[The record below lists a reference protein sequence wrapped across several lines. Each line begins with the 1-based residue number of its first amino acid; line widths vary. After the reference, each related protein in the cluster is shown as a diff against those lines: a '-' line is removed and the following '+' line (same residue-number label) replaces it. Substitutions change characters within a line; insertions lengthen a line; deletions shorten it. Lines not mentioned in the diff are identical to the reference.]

1 MPSLVILQQTVD
13 PILTE
18 LSKMVDLPQMLW
30 FPCARPRVR
39 CIREHRHFFANGE
52 QKFVKYLFIRMLALM
67 ALVAGSTYA
76 VSAQDFRPVLLYDIG
91 GKFDKSFNEAAFRG
105 AERFNAA
112 TGIEFRDFEP
122 NSETQYEQA
131 LKRFAR
137 RRADLIVAVGVGYA
151 VAVRNVAERYP
162 DVKFTVIDAVIDLP
176 NVQSVTFKE
185 NEGSFLVGMV
195 AGMATK
201 SGKVGFIGGM
211 DIPLIRRFQVGYN
224 QGVRFVRDDIEFIE
238 NYVGT
243 TPSAWNDPIKA
254 AEMAKSQY
262 ARGVDIIFSAAGPSG
277 LGVINAAKDSNALA
291 IGVDSNQNHVQPGFV
306 LTSMLKRVDLA
317 VEQAMQQ
324 AKDGTWAPGH
334 VVMGLPEGGVD
345 YALDDYNASLISDEM
360 KQRLEEARAK
370 IISGEITVADVEG
383 SNEGH

>member
-1 MPSLVILQQTVD
+1 M
-13 PILTE
+13 
-18 LSKMVDLPQMLW
+18 
-30 FPCARPRVR
+30 
-39 CIREHRHFFANGE
+39 
-52 QKFVKYLFIRMLALM
+52 KYLFVRMLALM
-67 ALVAGSTYA
+67 ALIVVPASLASG
-76 VSAQDFRPVLLYDIG
+76 QNFRPVLLYDIG

-105 AERFNAA
+105 AERFAQE
-112 TGIEFRDFEP
+112 TGVDFRDFEP

-137 RRADLIVAVGVGYA
+137 RGADIVVAVGVGYS
-151 VAVRNVAERYP
+151 VALRNVAERYP

-176 NVQSVTFKE
+176 NVQSITFKE
-185 NEGSFLVGMV
+185 NEGSFLVGMI
-195 AGMATK
+195 AGMATE

-211 DIPLIRRFQVGYN
+211 DIPLIRRFQVGYA
-224 QGVRFVRDDIEFIE
+224 QGVRHVRDDVEFID

-277 LGVINAAKDSNALA
+277 LGVINAAKDSGALA

-317 VEQAMQQ
+317 VERAMQQ
-324 AKDGTWAPGH
+324 AQNGTWQPGH
-334 VVMGLPEGGVD
+334 YVLGLPEGGVD
-345 YALDDYNASLISDEM
+345 YAMDEHNAALISDEM
-360 KQRLEEARAK
+360 RQKLEDARAK
-370 IISGEITVADVEG
+370 IISGEIVVADVDG
-383 SNEGH
+383 GNEGH